1 MPLPNWKIGRA
12 LGIPIYV
19 HASWFV
25 VFFFVTWSL
34 ATGYLPD
41 TLPGLSVPRYWGM
54 GGIAALLLFLSVLL
68 HELGHSYV
76 ALRYQIPIRQI
87 TLFIFGGMAHMGKE
101 PPSPRAE
108 FLIAMAGP
116 FVSLVLGVGCLGG
129 AIAMDSFF
137 ARSGFQGLIALG
149 GFLGMVNVQ
158 LGLFNL
164 IPGFP
169 LDGGRVL
176 RAGLWAWNRDFN
188 RATSQ
193 AALAGIGFG
202 VALGLVGA
210 VLMVGAWSGAIGH
223 SIATNGGW
231 LIFIGVFLFS
241 AALASRRQA
250 ALRTSLGSVTVRQVM
265 VHRVVTLPP
274 DLSVQ
279 DAVDHYFVGQGFG
292 GFPVCEKGQVLGVVT
307 VRDVQALPTGLWSWR
322 SVREIMRPASPLF
335 CIPPDWSVMQA
346 MERMVQGE
354 WDRLVVTENGEI
366 VGLITRSAI
375 AQFLQ
380 LHQREM

>member
-1 MPLPNWKIGRA
+1 MALPNWKIGRA
-12 LGIPIYV
+12 LGIPIHV

-41 TLPGLSVPRYWGM
+41 TLPDLPAPRYWGM
-54 GGIAALLLFLSVLL
+54 GSVAAILLFLSVLL

-76 ALRYQIPIRQI
+76 ALRYKIPIKQI

-116 FVSLVLGVGCLGG
+116 VVSLILGAVCLGG
-129 AIAMDSFF
+129 TMVVEALF
-137 ARSGFQGLIALG
+137 AQPQAQGLIVLG
-149 GFLGMVNVQ
+149 RLLGMVNVQ

-176 RAGLWAWNRDFN
+176 RAGLWARNKDFT

-193 AALAGIGFG
+193 AALMGIGFG
-202 VALGLVGA
+202 IALGLIGA
-210 VLMVGAWSGAIGH
+210 VLIVGAWADFLGQ
-223 SIATNGGW
+223 SIATNGVW
-231 LIFIGVFLFS
+231 LIFIGAFLFS
-241 AALASRRQA
+241 AALASKRQVA
-250 ALRTSLGSVTVRQVM
+250 PRMLLTSVTVREVM
-265 VHRVVTLPP
+265 VQRVVTLPP
-274 DLSVQ
+274 DMTVQ
-279 DAVDHYFVGQGFG
+279 DAVDHYFIAQGYG
-292 GFPVCEKGQVLGVVT
+292 EFPVCEEGQVLGVVT
-307 VRDVQALPTGLWSWR
+307 VRDVHALPTTLWPWR
-322 SVREIMRPASPLF
+322 RLREIMKPTSTDF
-335 CIPPDWSVMQA
+335 CIPPDRSIMQA
-346 MERMVQGE
+346 MDLMAQSGV
-354 WDRLVVTENGEI
+354 DCLVAMENGEI

-375 AQFLQ
+375 AQYVQ
-380 LHQREM
+380 LHNA